1 MALFEDLVSAEILGV
16 NVVTGL
22 AIGAAALVVMPLAAP
37 LLRPIAK
44 AAIKGGIYAYDGAVE
59 LYHQAASGM
68 NELVT
73 EAQQEVSAPT
83 PTASAPHRG
92 RATAETG

>member
-22 AIGAAALVVMPLAAP
+22 AIGAAALVLMPVAAP
-37 LLRPIAK
+37 LLRPVAK
-44 AAIKGGIYAYDGAVE
+44 AVIKGGVYAYDSAAE
-59 LYHQAASGM
+59 LYHQAASGV
-68 NELVT
+68 NELIS
-73 EAQQEVSAPT
+73 EAQQEASAPT
-83 PTASAPHRG
+83 PSAPHRG

>member
-22 AIGAAALVVMPLAAP
+22 AIGAAALVLMPVAAP
-37 LLRPIAK
+37 LLRPVAK
-44 AAIKGGIYAYDGAVE
+44 AVIKGGIYAYDSAAE

-73 EAQQEVSAPT
+73 EAQREASAPT
-83 PTASAPHRG
+83 PSTSAPHRG